1 VSQHG
6 AEGSDRSRA
15 ARVIRTLALPII
27 LIWIAVAG
35 VTNVLVPQLEIVGT
49 ERSVALNAPDSP
61 SVMAMKHIG
70 EKFGEFDSDSAAVIV
85 LEGDQPLGQDAHTY
99 YDGLVA
105 KLRADTEHVQ
115 HVQDFWGDS
124 LTAGGAQSKDGKAA
138 LVQVYLEGNQGGR
151 GAIQS
156 FRRQHPPDRGRHAA
170 PAGGQGVRHRR
181 RPVDHR

>member
-1 VSQHG
+1 VSQHE

-138 LVQVYLEGNQGGR
+138 LVQVYLEGSQGEAR
-151 GAIQS
+151 SNRSVDSI
-156 FRRQHPPDRGRHAA
+156 RQIVADTPPPPGVKAYVTGAA
-170 PAGGQGVRHRR
+170 PLITE
-181 RPVDHR
+181 